1 MAAMTRFRPTLL
13 ILPLLVLFAA
23 AWRHHPV
30 HSSGPVLHVVKTPT
44 CGCCQAWVDYM
55 KEQGFTVTVEN
66 RADLSSFKREHGVT
80 RELESCHTGV
90 VEGIVVEGHVPAD
103 LVKKVLRDRPAGVK
117 GIAVPGMPLG
127 SPGMEAQTSQRY
139 TVYTFD
145 ARGNKTP
152 YANR

>member
-1 MAAMTRFRPTLL
+1 MRRTLL
-13 ILPLLVLFAA
+13 LVLLLPLLAAGWRHDPVPAA
-23 AWRHHPV
+23 A
-30 HSSGPVLHVVKTPT
+30 PVLHVVKTPT

-55 KEQGFTVTVEN
+55 KAEGFTVTVEN
-66 RADLSSFKREHGVT
+66 RNDLTSFKRQHGVT

-90 VEGIVVEGHVPAD
+90 IDGIVVEGHVPAD
-103 LVKKVLRDRPAGVK
+103 LVRKVLRDKPAGVR

-127 SPGMEAQTSQRY
+127 SPGMEADVKQRY

-145 ARGNKTP
+145 ARGARTP